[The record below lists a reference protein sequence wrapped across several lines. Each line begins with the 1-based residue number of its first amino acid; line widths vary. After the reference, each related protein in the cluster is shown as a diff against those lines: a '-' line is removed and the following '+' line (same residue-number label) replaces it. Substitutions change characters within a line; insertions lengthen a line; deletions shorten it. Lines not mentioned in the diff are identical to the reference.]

1 VGVCLLF
8 VEEVAFEAAGSVEAA
23 WAAVD
28 AILEEAYLAWDFDF
42 VDCVCV
48 CVCGRG
54 KKGGLL

>member
-1 VGVCLLF
+1 

-48 CVCGRG
+48 CVCGCGRG